1 MTLLNR
7 IIFAALAFT
16 GMLGAQAPEILPLSE
31 IEPGMEGEFRTV
43 IEGTEIQSFPIRIV
57 GVVENFIGP
66 QRPVIWAEALDS
78 DNRLF
83 GPVSGMSGS
92 PVYIG
97 GKLIGAYAYGYTF
110 PKDQALIGIQPIES
124 MLEISE
130 LHPPQT
136 PSLGAPRPSPL
147 DRDARRQFLSSDGS
161 GLAEV
166 VPPGEWQ
173 WSKGNP
179 PDGASP
185 TLSAFR
191 PLPVPLMMGGFSPQT
206 LAVFAPQFR
215 ELGIDVMQAPV
226 GGGSSVIPGEIEPG
240 SPVAGVLMTGDFNAA
255 GVGTVTFR
263 DGERILAFGHPFFQ
277 YGPTE
282 IPMASAEVVTIV
294 QSVASSFK
302 LSNVGPIVG
311 SIYQD
316 RLTGIVGSIGRM
328 APTTALDIR
337 VAAPGGVKRSY
348 SGEIFQHR
356 NLTPVLTAMAIM
368 ESLFSTLESENEQT
382 IYMEMQ
388 LQVRDREPIRFRDV
402 ASGSGGPMRMVFDF
416 LSIYDALMQNP
427 FAFPEIESVGVE
439 IELKDS
445 WNQQQL
451 EQVVVES
458 GFAEAGKDLK
468 LQVILRDYLG
478 EPISR
483 SVTIP
488 IPEGTDGEILEV
500 EIMDATR
507 VNRNWG
513 NGSSQTRY
521 EPRPDAR
528 SLDDLL
534 ADLKGRRGFQAV
546 YCKLIRR
553 SDGVRMRGRDLE
565 DLPPSIIAAISSP
578 KTAEVMQRASETTLW
593 EGAFPTS
600 GEFRGYYR
608 FRVEVL
614 D

>member
-1 MTLLNR
+1 MPAIKRILLATLTCWGL
-7 IIFAALAFT
+7 
-16 GMLGAQAPEILPLSE
+16 LGAQEPEILPLSE
-31 IEPGMEGEFRTV
+31 LEPGMEGEFRTV
-43 IEGTEIQSFPIRIV
+43 IEGTEIESFPIKIV

-66 QRPVIWAEALDS
+66 QRPVIWAEALDP

-92 PVYIG
+92 PVYID

-110 PKDQALIGIQPIES
+110 PKEQALIGIQPIES
-124 MLEISE
+124 MLEISK

-136 PSLGAPRPSPL
+136 PSMGAPRPSPL
-147 DRDARRQFLSSDGS
+147 DGESRERLLSSDGS
-161 GLAEV
+161 VRPERV
-166 VPPGEWQ
+166 SPSDWE
-173 WSKGNP
+173 WSKGSAP
-179 PDGASP
+179 AEARMA
-185 TLSAFR
+185 LSAFR
-191 PLPVPLMMGGFSPQT
+191 PLPVPLMMGGFSPRT
-206 LAVFAPQFR
+206 LTAFEARFR
-215 ELGIDVMQAPV
+215 ELGIELMQAPV
-226 GGGSSVIPGEIEPG
+226 GSGSSEIRGEMEPG

-263 DGERILAFGHPFFQ
+263 EGERILAFGHPFFQ

-302 LSNVGPIVG
+302 LSNVGPVVG

-316 RLTGIVGSIGRM
+316 RLTGIAGSIGRM
-328 APTTALDIR
+328 APTTALEIR
-337 VAAPGGVKRSY
+337 VEAPGGVERSY
-348 SGEIFQHR
+348 SGNVFQHR
-356 NLTPVLTAMAIM
+356 NLTPVLTAMAMM
-368 ESLFSTLESENEQT
+368 ESLFSTMESENEQT
-382 IYMEMQ
+382 IYTDIK
-388 LQVRDREPIRFRDV
+388 LQVKDREPIHFQDV

-416 LSIYDALMQNP
+416 LSIYDGLMQNP
-427 FAFPEIESVGVE
+427 FSFPDIESVEVD
-439 IELKDS
+439 IDLKDS
-445 WNQQQL
+445 WNQQLL

-458 GFAEAGKDLK
+458 GFAEAGKNLD
-468 LQVILRDYLG
+468 LQVILRDYMG
-478 EPISR
+478 DPISR
-483 SVTIP
+483 SISIP
-488 IPEGTDGEILEV
+488 IPEGTEGEVLEI

-507 VNRNWG
+507 VNRSWG
-513 NGSSQTRY
+513 NGGNQTRY

-534 ADLKGRRGFQAV
+534 DDLEGRRGFQAM

-553 SDGVRMRGRDLE
+553 ADGVRMRGQDLE

-578 KTAEVMQRASETTLW
+578 KTAEVMQRAPEVTLW
-593 EGAFPTS
+593 EGSFPTS